1 MSSGRSWNNQR
12 PSQEQLLS
20 VHVVEEVEMA
30 DLNQGHVKS
39 QMRVQ
44 AEYED
49 AMRNGA
55 PSTAQAAQDG
65 AFPGPVAQIEYKVYK
80 RRWFGLLQLI
90 LLNIIV
96 SWDVCISVEG
106 SEPM

>member
-1 MSSGRSWNNQR
+1 
-12 PSQEQLLS
+12 
-20 VHVVEEVEMA
+20 MA
-30 DLNQGHVKS
+30 DLNPGHVKS

-49 AMRNGA
+49 TMRNGG

-65 AFPGPVAQIEYKVYK
+65 AFPGPVAQIKYKVYK

-96 SWDVCISVEG
+96 SWDVRICAESLRKRKK
-106 SEPM
+106 EPM